1 MPKVL
6 VVDDNSELLALLSS
20 SLEDAGYVVQTAQ
33 RGRAALDLIKKDKP
47 DVAIIDILLPDVMG
61 FEVGQALRRANIP
74 FVFMSGVH
82 KGGKAASN
90 AVGQYGAAGY
100 FEKPFERKA
109 LLALLEKL
117 APPEP
122 PKQLASEAWDVEA
135 AEGVDGPSDAMEL
148 TGRIDLT
155 SGSTSAS
162 ITGESLKLSAQQ
174 LAQPPARPQAPS
186 AIGRL
191 QVQRAP
197 RAEKLAPPKMERV
210 SYAPPVSYV
219 QATSLPPQ
227 PIPEALRAAVTVAG
241 PTARRPASSDS
252 LANLAAALGVDRV
265 PAQSWG
271 RPPTKPELT
280 AAPPPPPP
288 PPTIRPVIT
297 PAGAAGLWPVLSTPP
312 PPPAAALAEPPAQ
325 VKTPPPTP
333 GLLQSLPSERGSI
346 HRGELKDN
354 LPQLFAAFLQAQETG
369 ELGMQR
375 GQVKKIVYFEKGMP
389 VFALS
394 NLVADR
400 LGQFLVRAGRID
412 EETLRG
418 AAEEAQE
425 TGQRTGDVLILMG
438 LVTEQERLYYV
449 GQQIKSILYSLF
461 AWEDGFFQLSFQ
473 ERARKETIK
482 LDIHP
487 ATLVMRGVKKL
498 YKPERL
504 ARILSQ
510 DHKPTPSQDPLF
522 SLSDVELQGWEAHV
536 IARCDGTRTVRDLVA
551 LAVKGG
557 KTEAEA
563 FSTLVGLVSL
573 RILEVRS

>member
-33 RGRAALDLIKKDKP
+33 RGRAALDLLKKDRP
-47 DVAIIDILLPDVMG
+47 DVAIVDILLPDVMG
-61 FEVGQALRRANIP
+61 FEVGQALRRASIP

-90 AVGQYGAAGY
+90 AVGKYGAAGY

-109 LLALLEKL
+109 MLALLEKL

-122 PKQLASEAWDVEA
+122 PKQLASEAWDVES

-174 LAQPPARPQAPS
+174 LARPLPPSQPPS
-186 AIGRL
+186 AVAHL
-191 QVQRAP
+191 QIRRTAGP
-197 RAEKLAPPKMERV
+197 EKFAPPRLERV
-210 SYAPPVSYV
+210 SYAPPVLYV

-227 PIPEALRAAVTVAG
+227 PMPEALRAAVNG
-241 PTARRPASSDS
+241 PSGGRPASSDS
-252 LANLAAALGVDRV
+252 LASLAAALGVDRV
-265 PAQSWG
+265 PAQSWARPPG
-271 RPPTKPELT
+271 RPEVP
-280 AAPPPPPP
+280 AAPLPPPVV
-288 PPTIRPVIT
+288 RPVVT
-297 PAGAAGLWPVLSTPP
+297 PAGAPASSPVLSTPP
-312 PPPAAALAEPPAQ
+312 PPPAAALAEPPAP
-325 VKTPPPTP
+325 VKTPPPPTP
-333 GLLQSLPSERGSI
+333 GLLQQLPSERGSI

-412 EETLRG
+412 EDTLRS
-418 AAEEAQE
+418 AAQEAQD
-425 TGQRTGDVLILMG
+425 TQQRTGDVLILMG

-473 ERARKETIK
+473 ERARKEAIK

-510 DHKPTPSQDPLF
+510 DHKPLPSQDPLF

-536 IARCDGTRTVRDLVA
+536 IARCDGTRSVRELVA
-551 LAVKGG
+551 LAVKSG

-573 RILEVRS
+573 RILEVR

>member
-1 MPKVL
+1 VPKVL

-20 SLEDAGYVVQTAQ
+20 SLEDAGYVVMTAQ
-33 RGRAALDLIKKDKP
+33 RGRAALDLVKKDKP
-47 DVAIIDILLPDVMG
+47 DVAIVDILLPDVMG
-61 FEVGQALRRANIP
+61 FEVGQALRRASIP

-82 KGGKAASN
+82 KGGKASTN
-90 AVGQYGAAGY
+90 AIGQYGAAGY

-117 APPEP
+117 APHEA
-122 PKQLASEAWDVEA
+122 PKQLASEAWDVEE
-135 AEGVDGPSDAMEL
+135 AEGIDGPSDEMEL

-174 LAQPPARPQAPS
+174 LAQPLPGQSPS
-186 AIGRL
+186 AIDRL
-191 QVQRAP
+191 QIRRTAGP
-197 RAEKLAPPKMERV
+197 EKIAPPKMERV

-219 QATSLPPQ
+219 QATSLPPT
-227 PIPEALRAAVTVAG
+227 PMPEALRAAVASSSG
-241 PTARRPASSDS
+241 RKPASSDS
-252 LANLAAALGVDRV
+252 LANIAAALGVERV
-265 PAQSWG
+265 PAQSWA
-271 RPPTKPELT
+271 RPPTRPELST
-280 AAPPPPPP
+280 PPPPPP
-288 PPTIRPVIT
+288 PPVIRPVVT
-297 PAGAAGLWPVLSTPP
+297 PAGAPASSPLLSTPP
-312 PPPAAALAEPPAQ
+312 PPPAAALAEPPPP
-325 VKTPPPTP
+325 VKTPPPPTP
-333 GLLQSLPSERGSI
+333 GLLQSLPTERGSI

-412 EETLRG
+412 EETLRS
-418 AAEEAQE
+418 AAQEAQD
-425 TGQRTGDVLILMG
+425 TKQRTGDVLILMG
-438 LVTEQERLYYV
+438 LITEQERLYYV

-504 ARILSQ
+504 TRLLSQ
-510 DHKPTPSQDPLF
+510 DHKPIPSQDPLF

-573 RILEVRS
+573 RILEVRG